1 MVMGYHDLA
10 AQLLRRLEPTLQTD
24 SKRAWIHA
32 LRLIA
37 EAEDQL
43 SAEGGGGGVGGGGG
57 GWLMVWRWGVGRC
70 WLGQGVNC
78 MRRSC

>member
-57 GWLMVWRWGVGRC
+57 GAEGMALGGGGCVG
-70 WLGQGVNC
+70 
-78 MRRSC
+78 